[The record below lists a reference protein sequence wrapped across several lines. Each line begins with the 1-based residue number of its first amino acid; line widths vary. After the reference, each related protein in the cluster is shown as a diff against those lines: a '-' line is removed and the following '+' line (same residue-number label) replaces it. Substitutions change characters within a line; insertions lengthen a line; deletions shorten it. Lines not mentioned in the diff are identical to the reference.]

1 MLVYSIDPNGPAA
14 KAGIKAG
21 DLIAAVDGKPTPD
34 AAALAVILAQL
45 SPGQTVKVKVIH
57 ADGSTAEIDVTLGEL
72 PG

>member
-1 MLVYSIDPNGPAA
+1 VLVYTVDPGGPAA
-14 KAGIKAG
+14 RAGIKPG

-34 AAALAVILAQL
+34 PAVLAVVLAQL

-57 ADGSTAEIDVTLGEL
+57 PDGSTAEVDLTLGEL